1 MSSRWVFFD
10 LDGTLTRSEEGIWNC
25 ARYAAQ
31 RMGFP
36 QPDGET
42 LKQWIGPPLIWSFR
56 NLLGMT
62 EEQAVRAQEIYRERY
77 TAVGKFE
84 NQVYPGV
91 RGMLRA
97 LRAGGVHL
105 GVVTG
110 KPEGPTRDI
119 LEHFGLMKFVERISC
134 ATDARAE
141 KDHLIRSVLPEDAEE
156 AWMVGDRRFDME
168 GGVQAGVRTI
178 GAAWG
183 YGTEEELRDAGAQYI
198 ARDAWAVAEIVCPG
212 ARRPEGAFLSMEGLD
227 GSGKSTQMEMLTR
240 NLERFGFEVE
250 HSREPGGTPIGEK
263 IRELLLSRENGEM
276 TDVTEALLYAAARA
290 QHVRERIRPAV
301 AAGRVLLCDR
311 FLDSS
316 VAYQGGGR
324 QLGVDRVLALNAE
337 AVEDTLPMVTIYLDL
352 DHRTSLARRSAASEL
367 DRLEA
372 EKEEFHARVEQGYH
386 ELISRNPDRYVVV
399 DARKDREEI
408 AREISEKVLERLL
421 AAEEAG

>member
-62 EEQAVRAQEIYRERY
+62 EKQAVRAQEIYRERY

-276 TDVTEALLYAAARA
+276 TDVTACPGKNPAGGGRGQGSA
-290 QHVRERIRPAV
+290 VRPFSGFLRGLSGRRT
-301 AAGRVLLCDR
+301 AAGRGPGAGAER
-311 FLDSS
+311 R
-316 VAYQGGGR
+316 GGGGYAADGDDLSGPGSPHQSGAAQRR
-324 QLGVDRVLALNAE
+324 Q
-337 AVEDTLPMVTIYLDL
+337 
-352 DHRTSLARRSAASEL
+352 
-367 DRLEA
+367 
-372 EKEEFHARVEQGYH
+372 
-386 ELISRNPDRYVVV
+386 
-399 DARKDREEI
+399 
-408 AREISEKVLERLL
+408 
-421 AAEEAG
+421 